1 MKLSV
6 VSAVALWAAA
16 VTAQVRLPFTR
27 QSHPLSRNAR
37 RRDDERRSI
46 STVDF
51 FSADTVYLVNVTVG
65 TPPQNMSMMLTVQAG
80 ETWVVNANNCDEDG
94 YSLKYGWC
102 KYGSFMP
109 NESSTY
115 VNPGTETFMTS
126 YTEGYAYGEIMSE
139 TLSIGDVHL
148 GKLNMGVV
156 DTADTYIGVLALGF
170 NTSAYTPSPYSSS
183 SSNTS
188 SESLPTVPDRLLTDG
203 KINSTAYSLW
213 VDDLSTES
221 GSLLLGAV
229 DRSKFDGPLTRFPIV
244 TSFSTSK
251 VFNTRIHS
259 INSSKSSSDVLEP
272 LGSLGT
278 SYNDKPIVRISPHN
292 IASWLPEDI
301 AQDIYAIAGATWLES
316 QSNYVVPC
324 SANTSTAQLAIQ
336 LHGFDGPVLNVPISD
351 LVIPA
356 DFWSSSKWSWDTE
369 TATQYCLFG
378 VQSDNSSTS
387 STSTTSGSSSSTY
400 SLGGMMLKRAYM
412 VFDLANEEIAIAKTN
427 FAGGTNEDVIP
438 FPSYAAE
445 IPGSTSVSVVVSV
458 YCPVGATSEECDP
471 NGSGSGDGY
480 GYYDSVGLSRGAKI
494 GIGVGVGG
502 FSLIVMAL
510 TVWAVMRCRRIRRA
524 EAELAEKQKRAEEG
538 TGAAAETDVDKDL
551 NPAMSPKS
559 PVAVKE
565 TTSMSES
572 AQDVTTTGNVEGNKV
587 GPSRP
592 Q

>member
-6 VSAVALWAAA
+6 MSAVALWAAA

-27 QSHPLSRNAR
+27 QSHPLSSNAR
-37 RRDDERRSI
+37 RRDDERRST
-46 STVDF
+46 STVDY

-65 TPPQNMSMMLTVQAG
+65 TPPQNMSVMLTVQAG

-203 KINSTAYSLW
+203 MINSTAYSLW

-251 VFNTRIHS
+251 VFNTRIQS
-259 INSSKSSSDVLEP
+259 INGSKSTSDVLEP
-272 LGSLGT
+272 LGSRGL
-278 SYNDKPIVRISPHN
+278 SYNDKPFVRISPHN
-292 IASWLPEDI
+292 IASWLPDEI

-316 QSNYVVPC
+316 HSNYVVPC
-324 SANTSTAQLAIQ
+324 SANSSTAQLAIQ

-412 VFDLANEEIAIAKTN
+412 VFDLANEEIAIAKTKLG
-427 FAGGTNEDVIP
+427 GGTTEDVIP

-502 FSLIVMAL
+502 ISLIVLAL

-538 TGAAAETDVDKDL
+538 TGAAAETGVDKDL

-565 TTSMSES
+565 STSMSES

-592 Q
+592 

>member
-1 MKLSV
+1 MRLSILFAA
-6 VSAVALWAAA
+6 AVWAAA
-16 VTAQVRLPFTR
+16 ATAQVRLPFTR
-27 QSHPLSRNAR
+27 QSHQPLNNNAR
-37 RRDDERRSI
+37 RRDDGRRST
-46 STVDF
+46 STVNF

-80 ETWVVNANNCDEDG
+80 ETWVVNADNCDRDG

-102 KYGSFMP
+102 KYGSFLS

-139 TLSIGDVHL
+139 TLSIGDVQL
-148 GKLNMGVV
+148 GKLNMGLV

-183 SSNTS
+183 SSNTT

-213 VDDLSTES
+213 VDDLSNES

-229 DRSKFDGPLTRFPIV
+229 DRSKFEGPLTRFPIV

-251 VFNTRIHS
+251 VFNTRIYS
-259 INSSKSSSDVLEP
+259 INGSTSSSDALEP
-272 LGSLGT
+272 MGSLGA
-278 SYNDKPIVRISPHN
+278 SYNDKPTVRIGPHD
-292 IASWLPEDI
+292 IASWLPDDI

-336 LHGFDGPVLNVPISD
+336 LHGADGPVLNVPVSD
-351 LVIPA
+351 LVIPS
-356 DFWSSSKWSWDTE
+356 DLWSSSKWSWDTE

-378 VQSDNSSTS
+378 VQSYNSSTS

-400 SLGGMMLKRAYM
+400 SLGGLMLKRAYM
-412 VFDLANEEIAIAKTN
+412 AFDLANAEMAIAKTK
-427 FAGGTNEDVIP
+427 FGSGATEDVVP

-445 IPGSTSVSVVVSV
+445 VPGSTSVSVVVSV
-458 YCPVGATSEECDP
+458 YCPVGATSDECP

-502 FSLIVMAL
+502 FSLIVLVL

-524 EAELAEKQKRAEEG
+524 EAELAEKQERVEEG
-538 TGAAAETDVDKDL
+538 TGAGAETGIDKNS
-551 NPAMSPKS
+551 NPAMSQQP
-559 PVAVKE
+559 PVAVKGRP
-565 TTSMSES
+565 SMGES
-572 AQDVTTTGNVEGNKV
+572 VQDVTTTGDVERNKIDR
-587 GPSRP
+587 SKP

>member
-16 VTAQVRLPFTR
+16 VTARVRLPFTR
-27 QSHPLSRNAR
+27 QSHPLSSNPR
-37 RRDDERRSI
+37 RRDDERRST

-203 KINSTAYSLW
+203 MINSTAYSLW

-259 INSSKSSSDVLEP
+259 INGSKSSSDVLEP

-324 SANTSTAQLAIQ
+324 SANTSTAQLSIQ
-336 LHGFDGPVLNVPISD
+336 LHGFDGPVLKVPISD

-427 FAGGTNEDVIP
+427 FGGGTTEDVIP

-445 IPGSTSVSVVVSV
+445 VPGSTSVSVVVSV
-458 YCPVGATSEECDP
+458 YCPVGATSDECDP

-480 GYYDSVGLSRGAKI
+480 DYYDSVGLSRGAKI

-524 EAELAEKQKRAEEG
+524 EAELVEKQKRAEEG
-538 TGAAAETDVDKDL
+538 TGAAAETGVDKDL

-592 Q
+592 